1 MKTKSFSFLTAASIM
16 LASGA
21 ANANLLFDIYAGG
34 TYGIGGYSLFA
45 DGEHE
50 SFSSQSYGAVLGM
63 DIPVLR
69 LELEYNYINGDEVS
83 MNAGFVNAYL
93 KMPTPIV
100 KPYIGAG
107 IGSTFS
113 SKYEPENAPHIDI
126 DDTTVYQGM
135 LGLTF
140 DLPAIPFNIDVE
152 GRVLYAPDMFEISD
166 LKPDFLQY
174 EGRVKLRYV
183 F

>member
-1 MKTKSFSFLTAASIM
+1 MKTKSFGILTAVSVM
-16 LASGA
+16 LAGGS
-21 ANANLLFDIYAGG
+21 ANANILLDVYAGG

-45 DGEHE
+45 DGKHE
-50 SFSSQSYGAVLGM
+50 SFSSDTYGAVLGL
-63 DIPVLR
+63 DIPVFR
-69 LELEYNYINGDEVS
+69 FELEYNYLNGDEVS
-83 MNAGFVNAYL
+83 MNIGLINAYL

-113 SKYEPENAPHIDI
+113 SKYEPATGTNMDI

-140 DLPAIPFNIDVE
+140 DFPVIPFDIDIE
-152 GRVLYAPDMFEISD
+152 GRVLYAPDIFENAELTPD
-166 LKPDFLQY
+166 LLQY
-174 EGRVKLRYV
+174 EGRAKLRYV